1 MYTVYTATM
10 ANAHWPLAPIG
21 QWASAMVAYTSD
33 THWVKALQC
42 YTAIQRYI
50 QRAVEYTAIHRYTLY
65 TLYNTPL
72 LIVHGTPSNLA
83 EYARAA
89 STGDATDGHACEACA
104 LF

>member
-42 YTAIQRYI
+42 YTAIQRYTG

-72 LIVHGTPSNLA
+72 AYGSLLLTSHRGVGGVGPWTFPRGSK
-83 EYARAA
+83 RP
-89 STGDATDGHACEACA
+89 
-104 LF
+104 F